1 MSVARGRHAGMK
13 RIGIAASPALR
24 FALGLVLAGALP
36 LAARKPKADDGP
48 AAQLSKAPPSAQS
61 LENPF
66 AGQAEAAAAGRKL
79 YQQHCAQ
86 CHRPDGYGMDRA
98 ANLHSPTI
106 QQVPPGVLFWAIRNG
121 RLRKGMP
128 SWSRLP
134 DQQIWQLVT
143 YLKTFR

>member
-13 RIGIAASPALR
+13 RIRKAASPALR

-36 LAARKPKADDGP
+36 LAAHKPKADDGP

-66 AGQAEAAAAGRKL
+66 AGQAEAAAAGLKL

-106 QQVPPGVLFWAIRNG
+106 QRPPPGVLFWAIRNG

>member
-1 MSVARGRHAGMK
+1 MSVARRHPASMK
-13 RIGIAASPALR
+13 CARMAARRPLR
-24 FALGLVLAGALP
+24 FALGLVLAGALL
-36 LAARKPKADDGP
+36 LAARQPKADDGP
-48 AAQLSKAPPSAQS
+48 AGQLSKAPPSAQS
-61 LENPF
+61 LQNPF
-66 AGQAEAAAAGRKL
+66 AGQDEAAAAGLKL

-86 CHRPDGYGMDRA
+86 CHGPEGYGMDRA

-106 QQVPPGVLFWAIRNG
+106 QQAPSGVLFWAIRNG